1 MTSNLKIEHY
11 IIGKTLGVGAFGKVK
26 RSYFSSLPY
35 AYIFFNFPVAKH
47 EITGNHVAIKII
59 NKKRM
64 KTSKMNA
71 KVLFFSIF
79 L

>member
-26 RSYFSSLPY
+26 RSYFYSSPCLY
-35 AYIFFNFPVAKH
+35 FFNFPVAKH

-71 KVLFFSIF
+71 KVQFLFI
-79 L
+79 